1 VTTKQLAER
10 IAAEHDAECVTGYSF
25 PNSTADIRLPTGSV
39 NWRNSCLLR
48 YAFTNLM
55 AKHAKRLQH
64 ELVKA

>member
-39 NWRNSCLLR
+39 NWGKSSLSPFLTV
-48 YAFTNLM
+48 FI
-55 AKHAKRLQH
+55 
-64 ELVKA
+64 